1 VGSLAVTPIRRR
13 SKSVSVAAAAGRRE
27 LLIALRNRVSAEL
40 DSGVAP
46 RELAALS
53 RRLLEISEQ
62 IELSDTA
69 ADGIAVAA
77 QTPDVPWRGE

>member
-1 VGSLAVTPIRRR
+1 MAVTPIRRR

-62 IELSDTA
+62 LETFDDA
-69 ADGIAVAA
+69 ADGIASAA
-77 QTPDVPWRGE
+77 QTRDVPWRGE